1 MMTGRKAQKLG
12 TGRAAQG
19 IIVLLLVALGAA
31 GALSGCDLVDRHV
44 AEKYEAATKRW
55 NDGDYRNAV
64 QLYIALVKEHP
75 RSQYADNAL
84 YWIGMTQFLYL
95 GETDKSLQS
104 LRLLLKKY
112 PRRDMAPAA
121 QLAIAEIYE
130 LGYNDYPRAIE
141 EYAKAAEYTDKEIRE
156 RSLFSIGEN
165 LLRLKKGDEASDTW
179 KRQVQEFPAG
189 KRADAANFRLGTL
202 AFAKGEIDE
211 AEGFYR
217 RTIEIS
223 ADADLT
229 MKAKFSLAEC
239 HEAKEH
245 LTEALALF
253 RELEPQYPNKDVIQI
268 KINALETRI
277 QKKSY

>member
-1 MMTGRKAQKLG
+1 MPVSHAHRPGIMPAAK
-12 TGRAAQG
+12 RAVF
-19 IIVLLLVALGAA
+19 VLALAA
-31 GALSGCDLVDRHV
+31 GLFGAPAGCDLVDRRV
-44 AEKYEAATKRW
+44 AEKYEAATKQW
-55 NDGDYRNAV
+55 NEGDYRNAV
-64 QLYIALVKEHP
+64 ANYIALVKEHP

-95 GETDKSLQS
+95 GETDKALQS

-141 EYAKAAEYTDKEIRE
+141 EYTKASGYSDKEIRE

-165 LLRLKKGDEASDTW
+165 LLRMKKADEASNAW

-189 KRADAANFRLGTL
+189 KRADVANFRLGTM

-211 AEGFYR
+211 AEAFYR
-217 RTIEIS
+217 RTLQIS
-223 ADADLT
+223 QDAELAMNAT
-229 MKAKFSLAEC
+229 FSLAEC
-239 HEAKEH
+239 LEAKES
-245 LTEALALF
+245 LQEALALY
-253 RELEPQYPNKDVIQI
+253 RTLEPQYQNKDVIQI
-268 KINALETRI
+268 KIKALETRI
-277 QKKSY
+277 LKKSY